1 MTLNSVQLEVET
13 IVHATEDLDKI
24 VDSLIRLLTENAP
37 IIVEVLYGHYGN
49 PIYRVYSFIG
59 DKELARNVFSA
70 ICSSFINKENLLSTI
85 TNRVDASG
93 NIFIRFDK
101 QEFVR
106 GRLVI
111 VDGDDVIRLR
121 IRAVGVDTM
130 QFINE
135 ICK

>member
-13 IVHATEDLDKI
+13 IIHATEDLDKI

-49 PIYRVYSFIG
+49 PIYKVYSFIS
-59 DKELARNVFSA
+59 DKELVRNVISV
-70 ICSSFINKENLLSTI
+70 ICSSFINKESLLSTI
-85 TNRVDASG
+85 TNRIDASG

-101 QEFVR
+101 QEFVK

>member
-13 IVHATEDLDKI
+13 IIHATEDLDKI

-49 PIYRVYSFIG
+49 PIYKVYSFIG
-59 DKELARNVFSA
+59 DKELVRNVISV
-70 ICSSFINKENLLSTI
+70 ICSSFINKESLLSTI
-85 TNRVDASG
+85 TNRIDASG

-101 QEFVR
+101 QEFVK